1 MSDKLSIDSVKPDKV
16 YRVRCGLGEF
26 KLLVTGVFPLEG
38 VHGTVANDN
47 DNGWYSSLRHGTK
60 VKVRFCNAVF
70 YRAY

>member
-1 MSDKLSIDSVKPDKV
+1 MSEKISIDSVKPDKV

-26 KLLVTGVFPLEG
+26 KLLVTKVWPLEG
-38 VHGTVANDN
+38 VLGTVANDN
-47 DNGWYSSLRHGTK
+47 NNSWYTSLRHGTK

>member
-1 MSDKLSIDSVKPDKV
+1 MSEKLSIDSVKPDKV

-26 KLLVTGVFPLEG
+26 KVLVTGVFPPEG
-38 VHGTVANDN
+38 VHGTVAGVSDN
-47 DNGWYSSLRHGTK
+47 SWYTSLRHGTK